1 MQKPKRVALG
11 PDQSKE
17 ETKAKEDVVT
27 KGGEKT
33 KNNVK
38 KANTQAGKISKGK
51 VAEIQLSVPEK
62 GFYELDVC
70 EPIPL

>member
-51 VAEIQLSVPEK
+51 VAEI
-62 GFYELDVC
+62 
-70 EPIPL
+70 